1 MERDIDEIYNKLVSS
16 MTLPNL
22 KYNPP
27 FIIAICGHVG
37 SGKSLISKLLSSE
50 LSLYIIGGDK
60 IRNIYYENNDENHDI
75 NYINNIVN
83 EVTKKEIKYLL
94 DNNVSIVIDRSVSSN
109 KALEELKKI
118 CNNIIMINLISDH
131 KVNIE
136 RIKNRA
142 EYDMDVSNC
151 YGDVDSISGV
161 CTEEVYNDIL
171 KRKVYDLD
179 SSVFDYQIDVTQSIN
194 QVINQAKQISEEIRN
209 SIHK

>member
-1 MERDIDEIYNKLVSS
+1 MERDINEIYNKLVSN
-16 MTLPNL
+16 MTLPKL
-22 KYNPP
+22 KYKSP
-27 FIIAICGHVG
+27 FIIAMCGHVG
-37 SGKSLISKLLSSE
+37 SGKSLISKVLSSE

-60 IRNIYYENNDENHDI
+60 IRNICYEDNDKNHDI
-75 NYINNIVN
+75 SYINNIVN

-94 DNNVSIVIDRSVSSN
+94 DNNVSIVIDRSVSTN
-109 KALEELKKI
+109 KALEELKKL

-131 KVNIE
+131 KINIE
-136 RIKNRA
+136 RIKNRT

-179 SSVFDYQIDVTQSIN
+179 NLVFDYYIDATQSIN
-194 QVINQAKQISEEIRN
+194 QVINQAKQISVEI
-209 SIHK
+209 KKQY